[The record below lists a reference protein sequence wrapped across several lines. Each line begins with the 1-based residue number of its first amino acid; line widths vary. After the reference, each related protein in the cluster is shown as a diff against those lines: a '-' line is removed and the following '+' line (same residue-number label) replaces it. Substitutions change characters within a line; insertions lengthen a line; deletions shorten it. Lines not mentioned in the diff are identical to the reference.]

1 MELRNIETF
10 FWVASLAS
18 FRLAAEKLH
27 TTQPTVSQRVAALE
41 ASLGVQLFARSARG
55 VTLTDKG
62 HELLLHAEQMLEARR
77 DMLAAA
83 REQNVMR
90 GTVRIGVSETIM
102 QTWLPT
108 LIGQMHAAWPELAP
122 EIDVDTTPMLRGQ
135 LLARQLDLA
144 VLMGPVLETGVKNV
158 PLCRYP
164 LAWIASPKLD
174 LGVSNTEPLT
184 LARLAQTPVITY
196 GSTSST
202 YQEVRAMLV
211 GATESAGITQRPRMF
226 GCASLSM
233 AVKLTLQG
241 IGVAVITPVFLA
253 RELAEGRLRE
263 LTVQA
268 CDLPDL
274 GFTASWVHGPDSPV
288 AAAIVRLAKRVAA
301 RWQPD
306 EAPDAVPDAARLP
319 PRSTR

>member
-10 FWVASLAS
+10 FWVANLAS
-18 FRLAAEKLH
+18 FRLAAAKLH

-41 ASLGVQLFARSARG
+41 GDLGVQLFDRSARG

-62 HELLLHAEQMLEARR
+62 HELLSYAEQMLELRR

-83 REQNVMR
+83 RMQNVMR

-108 LIGQMHAAWPELAP
+108 LIGKMHAAWPELTP

-164 LAWIASPKLD
+164 LAWIASPRLD
-174 LGVSNTEPLT
+174 LGAQPLT
-184 LARLAQTPVITY
+184 LAHLAQTPVITY

-211 GATESAGITQRPRMF
+211 GAAESAGMVQRPRMF

-241 IGVAVITPVFLA
+241 IGVSVITPVFLA
-253 RELAEGRLRE
+253 RELAAGHLRE

-288 AAAIVRLAKRVAA
+288 ASAIARLAKRVAT
-301 RWQPD
+301 RW
-306 EAPDAVPDAARLP
+306 VPDAAQQP
-319 PRSTR
+319 

>member
-1 MELRNIETF
+1 VELRNIETF
-10 FWVASLAS
+10 FWVANFSS

-41 ASLGVQLFARSARG
+41 SDLGVQLFDRSARG

-62 HELLLHAEQMLEARR
+62 HELLLHAEQMLELRR
-77 DMLAAA
+77 DMLRVA

-108 LIGQMHAAWPELAP
+108 LIGRMHAAWPDLAP
-122 EIDVDTTPMLRGQ
+122 EIDVDTTPVLRGQ

-144 VLMGPVLETGVKNV
+144 VLMGPVLETRVQNV

-164 LAWIASPKLD
+164 LAWIASATLD
-174 LGVSNTEPLT
+174 VGEQPLT
-184 LARLAQTPVITY
+184 LARIAQRPVITY
-196 GSTSST
+196 SSSSST

-211 GATESAGITQRPRMF
+211 GAGATRPRMI

-241 IGVAVITPVFLA
+241 IGVSVMTPVFLEP
-253 RELAEGRLRE
+253 ELAQGHLRT
-263 LTVQA
+263 LAVQA

-274 GFTASWVHGPDSPV
+274 SFTASWVHGPDSPM
-288 AAAIVRLAKRVAA
+288 AAAIARLAKRVAA
-301 RWQPD
+301 CWGTPD
-306 EAPDAVPDAARLP
+306 TAQASAVQ
-319 PRSTR
+319 T

>member
-41 ASLGVQLFARSARG
+41 SDLGVQLFARSARG

-144 VLMGPVLETGVKNV
+144 MLMGPVLETGVKNV

-164 LAWIASPKLD
+164 LAWVASPKLD
-174 LGVSNTEPLT
+174 LGVSDVEPLT
-184 LARLAQTPVITY
+184 LARIAQTPVITY
-196 GSTSST
+196 GSASST

-211 GATESAGITQRPRMF
+211 GAAESAGITRRPRMF

-233 AVKLTLQG
+233 AVKLTRQG

-253 RELAEGRLRE
+253 RELADGSLRE

-288 AAAIVRLAKRVAA
+288 AAAIARLAKRVAA
-301 RWQPD
+301 RWLPD
-306 EAPDAVPDAARLP
+306 ETPDAVPDATRLP
-319 PRSTR
+319 PQ